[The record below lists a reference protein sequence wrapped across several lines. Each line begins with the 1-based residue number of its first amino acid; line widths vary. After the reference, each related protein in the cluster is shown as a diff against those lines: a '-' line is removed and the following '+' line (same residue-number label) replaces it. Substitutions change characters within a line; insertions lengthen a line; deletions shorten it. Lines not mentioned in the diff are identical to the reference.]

1 MSKFKIGDEV
11 ITNSFLSKSILFA
24 PDMLEF
30 CCKKGIINYIYPNG
44 AYSVHGWSWPEN
56 SLILVKEEQMNK
68 MPELQ
73 TGNRVVYRNGKVFV
87 YIKDLEG
94 LYTLSGFMDLEDT
107 DTETGKI
114 VGGYNDGWD
123 ILQVYDG
130 FTNGNMLDF
139 NDLGNLLWEY
149 KEPAVPTEADLLR
162 EQIKELKGKL
172 RELGEE

>member
-1 MSKFKIGDEV
+1 
-11 ITNSFLSKSILFA
+11 
-24 PDMLEF
+24 
-30 CCKKGIINYIYPNG
+30 
-44 AYSVHGWSWPEN
+44 
-56 SLILVKEEQMNK
+56 MNK

-87 YIKDLEG
+87 YIKDLER
-94 LYTLSGFMDLEDT
+94 LYTLSGFMDLLDT

-123 ILQVYDG
+123 ILAVYDG

-149 KEPAVPTEADLLR
+149 KEPVVPTEADLLR